1 MSHTNNHPDKL
12 HTEIFIMYDIACSL
26 YKYMQV
32 CCNYLSYILKIISSF
47 QHHGKK
53 AILDN
58 IHLCLPI
65 FHCYGHKASCQVFGV
80 CMFSQGVIVLFDLR
94 LGLVL

>member
-53 AILDN
+53 A
-58 IHLCLPI
+58 

-80 CMFSQGVIVLFDLR
+80 CMFSQGVIVLFDHLED
-94 LGLVL
+94 